1 MSEIIIIDAPCGAG
15 KTSWAIQHMQTD
27 TETSYVY
34 CTPFLKEIGRIR
46 ELCGKGRFR
55 EPCNYDVRKID
66 DFNRLLSEGAD
77 IAVTHST
84 FLNATPETLDLI
96 QAGEYVLILDEV
108 LGVVE
113 EFNKTAP
120 VVEAKEQ
127 RISKDDLRFLLDSG
141 TIAVDADC
149 RVHWRLQE
157 YSGSKNAEVERL
169 SKSGMLF
176 CSGREALLCLYPPD
190 IFRVFKKIYVLT
202 YLFNGSTLKY
212 YFDLFGLPCSFASVA
227 KSDDGYTLTPFDMG
241 IDQAFRKRCK
251 QLVTI
256 CDSTR
261 LNTGYK
267 YTAFSKRWF
276 DANINKP
283 EVMKRL
289 KNDLRHFYRREAK
302 AKAGTYDILWTC
314 PEIYMDKV
322 KGGGYTWVRQ
332 LTSEERKLPESKREE
347 VEKALSCFLP
357 LNSRAT
363 NDYSNRWALAYC
375 HNMNYN
381 PTIERVFRDRNV
393 QINKDLFSVSCLI
406 QWMFRSRIRNG
417 ENIIIYLPSPRMCR
431 LLQQWLDCEI

>member
-15 KTSWAIQHMQTD
+15 KTSWAIQHMQMD

-34 CTPFLKEIGRIR
+34 GTPFLDEIGRIR
-46 ELCGKGRFR
+46 TACGKGRFR
-55 EPCNYDVRKID
+55 EPHNFDMRKID
-66 DFNRLLSEGAD
+66 DFNRLLSEGAN

-96 QAGEYVLILDEV
+96 QEGEYVLILDEV

-120 VVEAKEQ
+120 VVEAQEQ
-127 RISKDDLRFLLDSG
+127 RISRGDIRFLLDTG

-149 RVHWRLQE
+149 RVNWSANE
-157 YSGSKNAEVERL
+157 YSDSKYSEVERL
-169 SKSGMLF
+169 SKLDMLF
-176 CSGREALLCLYPPD
+176 CSGREAFLCLFSPE
-190 IFRVFKKIYVLT
+190 IFRRFKKIYVLT
-202 YLFNGSTLKY
+202 YLFDGSTLKY
-212 YFDLFGLPCSFASVA
+212 YFDLFGISYTLASVA
-227 KSDDGYTLTPFDMG
+227 KSDEGYTLTPFDMG

-256 CDSTR
+256 CDSSR
-261 LNTGYK
+261 LNRGYK
-267 YTAFSKRWF
+267 NTDFSISWYEK
-276 DANINKP
+276 NMKNP
-283 EVMKRL
+283 EVSKQLRD
-289 KNDLRHFYRREAK
+289 DLRHLFRREVN

-314 PEIYMDKV
+314 PELYKDKV
-322 KGGGYTWVRQ
+322 KGAGYTCVRQ
-332 LTSEERKLPESKREE
+332 LTSEERKLPESEREE

-375 HNMNYN
+375 YNMNYN
-381 PTIERVFRDRNV
+381 PIVERFFRDRNV
-393 QINKDLFSVSCLI
+393 RINKDLFSVSCLI

-417 ENIIIYLPSPRMCR
+417 EEIVIYLPSPRMR
-431 LLQQWLDCEI
+431 GLLQKWLDCEI